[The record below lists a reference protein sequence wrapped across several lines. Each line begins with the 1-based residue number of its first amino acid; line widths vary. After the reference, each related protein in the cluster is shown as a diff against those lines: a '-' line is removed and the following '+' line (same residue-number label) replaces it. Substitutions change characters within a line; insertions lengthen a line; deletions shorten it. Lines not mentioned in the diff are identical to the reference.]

1 MKNTT
6 IPLLILLL
14 AAACNL
20 PVTPATSGQPEIENI
35 FLDYDQENT
44 TVFLQVQ
51 ITPPAQADLIDSV
64 RVDLYS
70 LPEHEHVAD
79 FTLKDDGTQGDL
91 LPNNGTFSVMEMQ
104 DPPLAFG
111 AYLIESPAY
120 PADGSIL
127 TKTVTSAIMEEFPPA
142 IVSVD
147 MPEIY
152 SLDPTVWTDLEIA
165 VTIDDPNG
173 ADDIKYVRYYINTDF
188 LTVDCQGHFND
199 NPQDDNYQSDPT
211 WQMTYSHT
219 DGEGHLVYTTSIP
232 MRPVDDGAG
241 GCGKTGIA
249 LFRFL
254 VKDKNNQQ
262 DILSEIVLEIVSC
275 GDGECQAGAE
285 DAETC
290 PEDC

>member
-1 MKNTT
+1 MKNTIT
-6 IPLLILLL
+6 FFLLLLL

-20 PVTPATSGQPEIENI
+20 PVTPASSGQTEIGTI
-35 FLDYDQENT
+35 FLDYNQET
-44 TVFLQVQ
+44 TEVFLQVQ
-51 ITPPAQADLIDSV
+51 IMPPESADRMDSV
-64 RVDLYS
+64 RVVLYT
-70 LPEHEHVAD
+70 LPDQEPAAA
-79 FTLKDDGTQGDL
+79 FSLKDDGTQGDL
-91 LPNNGTFSVMEMQ
+91 LPGNGIFSILAAT

-111 AYLIESPAY
+111 AYLIESTAY
-120 PADGSIL
+120 SSEGTVL
-127 TKTVTSAIMEEFPPA
+127 TQTTTTVIAEEFPPVIA
-142 IVSVD
+142 SVD

-152 SLDPTVWTDLEIA
+152 SLDPDTWTDLNIT
-165 VTIDDPNG
+165 VKIDDPNG

-188 LTVDCQGHFND
+188 LTVDCEGNYND

-211 WQMTYSHT
+211 WQMEYSHT
-219 DGEGHLVYTTSIP
+219 DNEGLLVYTTSIP
-232 MRPVDDGAG
+232 MRPVDDGSG

-254 VKDKNNQQ
+254 VKDKSNRQ
-262 DILSEIVLEIVSC
+262 DTVSEIVLEIVSC